1 MKQMWWPS
9 PEALNDLTVEETEE
23 GFDLS
28 APTGSECG
36 LWLAHFSETE
46 ELRQEFQTKFNNC
59 LLNYIKE
66 LDGKNEV
73 ADQSESDCA
82 G

>member
-1 MKQMWWPS
+1 MWWPS
-9 PEALNDLTVEETEE
+9 PKALKDLTVEETEE

-28 APTGSECG
+28 APAESECG
-36 LWLAHFSETE
+36 LWLTYFSETE
-46 ELRQEFQTKFNNC
+46 ELRQEFQTEFNNC
-59 LLNYIKE
+59 LLNYLKE

-73 ADQSESDCA
+73 ADQSESDCP

>member
-1 MKQMWWPS
+1 MWWPT
-9 PEALNDLTVEETEE
+9 PESLKDLTIEETDE

-28 APTGSECG
+28 ALGDSECG

-46 ELRQEFQTKFNNC
+46 ELRQEFQTEFQTC
-59 LLNYIKE
+59 LLNYIQE
-66 LDGKNEV
+66 QDDKNEISGQPGG
-73 ADQSESDCA
+73 DQP